1 MQQTINRLL
10 QTENI
15 ELDDIIK
22 QELVK
27 DIVISTYNKL
37 SIDNLNNLLHFD
49 ELDIYLRGIISS
61 TFRALCNVPMPVVNN
76 KQVSFNEDSD
86 TELNINFT
94 NKATQFDKVVS
105 FGNTD
110 TLNRSTKRN
119 NTTKKIK
126 VGKSDE

>member
-1 MQQTINRLL
+1 MQQTVNRLL

-15 ELDDIIK
+15 ELDDLIK

-37 SIDNLNNLLHFD
+37 TIENLNSLLSFD
-49 ELDIYLRGIISS
+49 ELDIFLRGIISS
-61 TFRALCNVPMPVVNN
+61 TFRALCNVPMPVDNN
-76 KQVSFNEDSD
+76 KQVSYNESSD

-94 NKATQFDKVVS
+94 NKSNQFEKVTS

-110 TLNRSTKRN
+110 MLTRSSKRNKSTKV
-119 NTTKKIK
+119 K
-126 VGKSDE
+126 VGSSDE